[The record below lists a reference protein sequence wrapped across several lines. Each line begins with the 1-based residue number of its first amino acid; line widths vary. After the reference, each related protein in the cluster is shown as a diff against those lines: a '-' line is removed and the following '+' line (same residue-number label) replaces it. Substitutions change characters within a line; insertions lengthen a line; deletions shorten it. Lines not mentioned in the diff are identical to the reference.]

1 MSHKQD
7 DPFNRTCFFDVTA
20 RARMMTKTMTHS
32 LTCSGYLAHDALRA
46 RRPSSCTRARPYLQ
60 TTARRGRRT
69 LALPVSV
76 APGTSRQKSAARS
89 RCPCSSDGGYNRLVD
104 GIDRSRRVQHARSK
118 VSCRTMAYLCSRR
131 NANQEHRITRAIVR
145 ERSTPPT
152 PRRLPRARRAPRRGS
167 ATREWHSR
175 LGRVRIRAWHAA
187 LPGGTF
193 WHVWRATRAHT
204 STRAVSRLARCVP
217 ITDTTGARAARSV
230 WCG

>member
-1 MSHKQD
+1 MMPSERADLHLALELD
-7 DPFNRTCFFDVTA
+7 HTCRRRRGVGGERWHCPSA
-20 RARMMTKTMTHS
+20 SRRAR
-32 LTCSGYLAHDALRA
+32 
-46 RRPSSCTRARPYLQ
+46 
-60 TTARRGRRT
+60 
-69 LALPVSV
+69 
-76 APGTSRQKSAARS
+76 RQKSAARS

-152 PRRLPRARRAPRRGS
+152 PRRLPRARRASRRGS

-175 LGRVRIRAWHAA
+175 PGRVRIRTWHAT
-187 LPGGTF
+187 LPEGTF
-193 WHVWRATRAHT
+193 WYVWRATRAHT

-217 ITDTTGARAARSV
+217 ITDMTGARAARSV

>member
-1 MSHKQD
+1 MPTFTMYSFSTVPANDGALGSRH
-7 DPFNRTCFFDVTA
+7 PLSSP
-20 RARMMTKTMTHS
+20 RAPPRHS
-32 LTCSGYLAHDALRA
+32 RAGFRCS
-46 RRPSSCTRARPYLQ
+46 RPSA
-60 TTARRGRRT
+60 
-69 LALPVSV
+69 
-76 APGTSRQKSAARS
+76 
-89 RCPCSSDGGYNRLVD
+89 GGYNRPMD
-104 GIDRSRRVQHARSK
+104 GIDGSRRVQHARSTF
-118 VSCRTMAYLCSRR
+118 SCRTMAYLCSRR
-131 NANQEHRITRAIVR
+131 NANREHQLTRAIVR

-217 ITDTTGARAARSV
+217 ITDTTGARTARSV
-230 WCG
+230 WRG